1 MLKNEYFHKGGNDP
15 AILAQMR
22 ELEYEAQRMQTTQ
35 RPPPGNKCVFDNLD
49 VWLSLLSDMKT
60 TPQLF
65 KGWIVWIVLTTGYVP
80 ILWIGVNKT
89 NHTICW
95 RVIYPVDSVT
105 HLSNN

>member
-49 VWLSLLSDMKT
+49 V
-60 TPQLF
+60 
-65 KGWIVWIVLTTGYVP
+65 
-80 ILWIGVNKT
+80 
-89 NHTICW
+89 
-95 RVIYPVDSVT
+95 
-105 HLSNN
+105 